1 MKSKYFREYFCS
13 FSSKSYYFYILGVSH
28 LKCRKC
34 FIQHINYHFT
44 KPKCVSSIFLQTT
57 CYKSWKI
64 WYRFISMQCSNLPLV
79 RPSQTGKNSPRT
91 SKTDSPVVRSDE
103 CNFCVKNIINQL
115 FMNLQQQIHTLL
127 ERWIP
132 SRKQPFCL
140 CWCTCSVVHDGKDLS
155 ISVWSPAVNDVS
167 VIELGNHGPVSRG
180 QPVNGSTAHKPT
192 TCTTFIVDK
201 QVSEFGLSIRNLS
214 LT

>member
-1 MKSKYFREYFCS
+1 
-13 FSSKSYYFYILGVSH
+13 
-28 LKCRKC
+28 
-34 FIQHINYHFT
+34 
-44 KPKCVSSIFLQTT
+44 
-57 CYKSWKI
+57 
-64 WYRFISMQCSNLPLV
+64 MQCSNLPLV
-79 RPSQTGKNSPRT
+79 RSSQTGKNSPRT
-91 SKTDSPVVRSDE
+91 TKTDSPVIRSDE
-103 CNFCVKNIINQL
+103 CKFCVKNIINQL
-115 FMNLQQQIHTLL
+115 FMSLQQQIHTPL

-192 TCTTFIVDK
+192 ILGYRIRAVDQIRAVVGKKTF
-201 QVSEFGLSIRNLS
+201 FL
-214 LT
+214 